1 MEQALDLH
9 ALRDKHLEKRQSK
22 RASAAFKLI
31 QVPPRYMY
39 MYMYMYID
47 MWKLPMLMK
56 THTSITELIDSKM
69 GVYSSQHI

>member
-9 ALRDKHLEKRQSK
+9 ALRDKHLEQRQSK

-39 MYMYMYID
+39 MYIYID
-47 MWKLPMLMK
+47 IWKLPILMK

-69 GVYSSQHI
+69 GVCSSQHI